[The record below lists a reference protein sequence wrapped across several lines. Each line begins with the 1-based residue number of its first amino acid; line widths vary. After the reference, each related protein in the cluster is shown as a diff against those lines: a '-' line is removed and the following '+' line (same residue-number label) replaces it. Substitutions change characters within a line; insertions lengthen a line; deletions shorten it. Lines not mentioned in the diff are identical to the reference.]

1 MGDVEQSAWRHVC
14 ARRDRRPIYIWAK
27 ENVYL
32 NPPFT
37 KTGWFDVTESRHFIP
52 VFDALQDDY
61 VREVNLCKPTRSGGT
76 TIADVYIP
84 WTFRND
90 PGPGM
95 HSLQADD
102 VADEHA
108 NSRSLP
114 TWRSCLG
121 VKDLIPAGRI
131 NTAETRLL
139 NGYKFYINGPS
150 LANFQTKGLRFLIL
164 DEPWMYKRGAM
175 EQARARVGDYV
186 KLGTS
191 KIFCL
196 SQGGEPDSDWDFQFN
211 SGEVGDWSIECA
223 GCHKHFIG
231 ELWGTREDGSFWGLK
246 WDKHRLPN
254 GDWHLSKVLPTVRYE
269 CPLCEQR
276 HPHIDTSK
284 TKSEWNRTGLY
295 QRTSAEENRKKKSF
309 RWTNIIDYPWVELV
323 ELWLTACNHARR
335 GVFEHKIDFLRK
347 KAAKMANLQTILES
361 GSNLKRVVYD
371 IKTKRTEEHFRTL
384 SIDKQKEGF
393 YWWMARGWS
402 KDGKTWRIAF
412 GNAQGVA
419 ELEEI
424 RIKHEVAPNHTSID
438 SAFEPLGD
446 RGVYAACIRYGW
458 IAVRGD
464 KRNNFVH
471 QQNKG
476 RVLRPYSPLERG
488 DPERGQAGEGRRFAP
503 LIIFSKE
510 RFNMRVQYLID
521 NGLWEEPPCDDSEM
535 EKEYN
540 RQMAQRVRVHAR
552 NKKTNAREDYFKEGK
567 DDHAKDLANQ
577 STLMATLKE
586 CLPVE
591 LDDLDKPA
599 KGEDSAAVKSE

>member
-1 MGDVEQSAWRHVC
+1 MGEIERNAWRHVC
-14 ARRDRRPIYIWAK
+14 SRRDRRPIYVWAK

-37 KTGWFDVTESRHFIP
+37 KTGWFDVSESRHFIP

-90 PGPGM
+90 PGQGM

-102 VADEHA
+102 VADEHG

-114 TWRSCLG
+114 TWRSCIG
-121 VKDLIPAGRI
+121 VKDLIPPGRI
-131 NTAETRLL
+131 NTAEVRLL

-150 LANFQTKGLRFLIL
+150 LANFQTKGLRYLIL

-196 SQGGEPDSDWDFQFN
+196 SQGGEPESDWDFQYTA
-211 SGEVGDWSIECA
+211 GEIGEWNIECA
-223 GCHKHFIG
+223 GCHKHFPG
-231 ELWGTREDGSFWGLK
+231 ELWGTRDDGSFWGLK

-254 GDWHLSKVLPTVRYE
+254 GDWHLSKVLPSVRYE
-269 CPLCEQR
+269 CPLCDQR
-276 HPHIDTSK
+276 HPHIDNSK
-284 TKSEWNRTGLY
+284 TKSEWNRTGFY
-295 QRTSAEENRKKKSF
+295 QRTSEENRKKKSF

-347 KAAKMANLQTILES
+347 KAAQMANLQTILES
-361 GSNLKRVVYD
+361 GASLKRVVYD
-371 IKTKRTEEHFRTL
+371 IKTKRPEEVFRFM
-384 SIDKQKEGF
+384 SIDKQGEGF
-393 YWWMARGWS
+393 YWWMVRAWAA
-402 KDGKTWRIAF
+402 DGKSWRIAF

-419 ELEEI
+419 ELEEK
-424 RIKHEVAPNHTSID
+424 RILYQVEPRHTTID

-446 RGVYAACIRYGW
+446 RGVYSACIRYGW
-458 IAVRGD
+458 FAVRGD
-464 KRNNFVH
+464 KRQYFVH
-471 QQNKG
+471 QLKDS
-476 RVLRPYSPLERG
+476 RVLRPYSVPERG
-488 DPERGQAGEGRRFAP
+488 DPYKGQSDEGRYFAP
-503 LIIFSKE
+503 LIMFSKL
-510 RFNMRVQYLID
+510 RYSRRVQWLMD
-521 NGLWEEPPCDDSEM
+521 NGLWEEPKSEDTEM
-535 EKEYN
+535 EREYS
-540 RQMAQRVRVHAR
+540 RQMAGRVIVFAR
-552 NKKTNAREDYFKEGK
+552 NKKTNAREDYVREGK
-567 DDHAKDLANQ
+567 NDHARDLANQ
-577 STLMATLKE
+577 STLCAELND
-586 CLPVE
+586 CLPGSLE
-591 LDDLDKPA
+591 ALDNPKSTDEAASPA
-599 KGEDSAAVKSE
+599 A